1 MRVKHYAGVAAV
13 LRRRWLRMAVVA
25 LPLLLALLHATET
38 LRLPVFD
45 RLDHLIYDARLRA
58 TMPRT
63 LDDRIVIVDIDEDS
77 LARVGQWPWGRD
89 RLARFAQEILGRQQA
104 AVVGF
109 DVVFAEPDGSSGLA
123 SLQSLAAGALG
134 KQEAFVAALARL
146 APSLDFDAQFAAA
159 LQDQNAVLGYYFTS
173 DRGGQAHGAL
183 PAPVLGA
190 AQLQGKRLPST
201 VWDGYGSNITQLAQA
216 VPVAGFFNTMTDDDG
231 VVRALPLLAEYQGQ
245 YYESLALAVFRMML
259 GMPEVRPGYAP
270 GSDRAA
276 LPAVQGIELH
286 QDGRSMLLPVDLHLA
301 TLVPFRGLGGP
312 NGGSFRYI
320 AAADI
325 LEGRLPSAS
334 LEGRIVLV
342 GTTAPGLQDLRAT
355 PVGGAYPGVEAH
367 ANMISG
373 FLDGRT
379 PVQPGFD
386 VLQIVCTGVLL
397 AVVLPM
403 LGAGAA
409 VVLSLGLLGGA
420 GGAQPLAVPG
430 ARPGHAAGGCA
441 GAGAAGLCAEHEL
454 RLFCGRSCQA
464 RAGAF
469 VWHLRPTGVGERDG
483 ARTRAIQH
491 AGRQPGTH
499 GHVL

>member
-334 LEGRIVLV
+334 LEGRSWRGGPCQHDFWL
-342 GTTAPGLQDLRAT
+342 PGW
-355 PVGGAYPGVEAH
+355 
-367 ANMISG
+367 AN
-373 FLDGRT
+373 
-379 PVQPGFD
+379 P
-386 VLQIVCTGVLL
+386 
-397 AVVLPM
+397 
-403 LGAGAA
+403 
-409 VVLSLGLLGGA
+409 
-420 GGAQPLAVPG
+420 
-430 ARPGHAAGGCA
+430 
-441 GAGAAGLCAEHEL
+441 GAAGL
-454 RLFCGRSCQA
+454 R
-464 RAGAF
+464 
-469 VWHLRPTGVGERDG
+469 TGV
-483 ARTRAIQH
+483 
-491 AGRQPGTH
+491 
-499 GHVL
+499 